1 MASSTESPDTG
12 TSLRTRVEAASTRP
26 LTAMA
31 RLPGWVPFVV
41 VFVLMLSGAFLG
53 GPLGVALLAGPI
65 LFLTWLLYLTWPR
78 LRTPER
84 AMRLA
89 VLALVVAIAVTQ
101 AVPA

>member
-1 MASSTESPDTG
+1 MPVW
-12 TSLRTRVEAASTRP
+12 L
-26 LTAMA
+26 
-31 RLPGWVPFVV
+31 PFVV
-41 VFVLMLSGAFLG
+41 VFALILAGSFLG
-53 GPLGVALLAGPI
+53 GWLGALLLLLPV
-65 LFLTWLLYLTWPR
+65 LFLSWLLYLTWPR

>member
-1 MASSTESPDTG
+1 MSE
-12 TSLRTRVEAASTRP
+12 SLRTRIEHASNRP
-26 LTAMA
+26 LQ
-31 RLPGWVPFVV
+31 RLASVPVWVPFVV
-41 VFVLMLSGAFLG
+41 VFALMLTGSFVGGWLGA
-53 GPLGVALLAGPI
+53 VLLLVPV

-101 AVPA
+101 ALPS

>member
-1 MASSTESPDTG
+1 VSE
-12 TSLRTRVEAASTRP
+12 SLRTRIEHASSRP
-26 LTAMA
+26 LE
-31 RLPGWVPFVV
+31 RLAGVPVWLPFVV
-41 VFVLMLSGAFLG
+41 VFALMLAGSFLG
-53 GPLGVALLAGPI
+53 GWVGALLLLLPV

-101 AVPA
+101 AIPA